1 MNTQYNDPKGAAG
14 ALKTPLGLIPPY
26 AMEQTAWVHKL
37 GAEKYGPFNWRKTG
51 VCASTYVNAIL
62 RHLNA
67 WRDGETVDPE
77 SGISHLAH
85 VACSC
90 NILLDAGFCGT
101 LQDDRNIT
109 PPNTAVSKMDRP
121 TPNQYTEYRLLEV
134 GEMIQEGDEYYGG
147 DKWYVTNYNPAWKCT
162 VAASNVYRRKVEV
175 SNEPEFHSTT
185 FNWLNLMSNCKDNE
199 PDLCTCGR
207 IKINHFM
214 LGLICE
220 DCEIRWQDP
229 Y

>member
-51 VCASTYVNAIL
+51 VCASTYVNAIM

-109 PPNTAVSKMDRP
+109 PPNTAVSKMDKP
-121 TPNQYTEYRLLEV
+121 AEDSAPVGAEYRLLEV
-134 GEMIQEGDEYYGG
+134 GEIVQEGDQYYCPFLNCWFFTSLGG
-147 DKWYVTNYNPAWKCT
+147 SNQKAKT
-162 VAASNVYRRKVEV
+162 SNVYRRKVGA
-175 SNEPEFHSTT
+175 
-185 FNWLNLMSNCKDNE
+185 NE

>member
-14 ALKTPLGLIPPY
+14 ALKTPLGLIPSY
-26 AMEQTAWVHKL
+26 AMDQTAWVHKL
-37 GAEKYGPFNWRKTG
+37 GSDKYGPFNWRKTG

-109 PPNTAVSKMDRP
+109 PPNTPARKMDKP
-121 TPNQYTEYRLLEV
+121 TPIKYTVQYTEYRLLEV
-134 GEMIQEGDEYYGG
+134 GEIVQEGDEYYHIVGEWLPTG
-147 DKWYVTNYNPAWKCT
+147 FQLDDLYAVEKNGPK
-162 VAASNVYRRKVEV
+162 YRRKVEA
-175 SNEPEFHSTT
+175 S
-185 FNWLNLMSNCKDNE
+185 NE

>member
-1 MNTQYNDPKGAAG
+1 MNNINDPKGAAG
-14 ALKTPLGLIPPY
+14 ALKTPLGLIPSY
-26 AMEQTAWVHKL
+26 AMEQTALVHKL
-37 GAEKYGPFNWRKTG
+37 GSEKYGPYNWRKTG

-77 SGISHLAH
+77 SDISHLAH

-109 PPNTAVSKMDRP
+109 PPNTPSRKMDRP
-121 TPNQYTEYRLLEV
+121 EE
-134 GEMIQEGDEYYGG
+134 
-147 DKWYVTNYNPAWKCT
+147 C
-162 VAASNVYRRKVEV
+162 S
-175 SNEPEFHSTT
+175 
-185 FNWLNLMSNCKDNE
+185 
-199 PDLCTCGR
+199 CGR
-207 IKINHFM
+207 YKIRHFV

-220 DCEIRWQDP
+220 DCELKWQDP